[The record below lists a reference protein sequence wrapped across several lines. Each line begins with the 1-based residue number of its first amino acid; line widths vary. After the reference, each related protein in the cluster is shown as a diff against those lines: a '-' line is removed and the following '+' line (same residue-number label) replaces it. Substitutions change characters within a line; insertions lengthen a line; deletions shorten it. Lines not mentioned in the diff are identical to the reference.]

1 MTRSCI
7 SCGAPARCLGPLPPS
22 NLFAGRA
29 LPDPLPGGDL
39 YRCDDC
45 RLGFRYPR
53 PAKGELDALYTT
65 GSDSSWTWEA
75 GDRKDWA
82 LAARALQV
90 LKPDA
95 AQVADIGCFD
105 GTFLASL
112 GPDITKSGI
121 EILPAAAAAARAKG
135 VDVIAP
141 DFESLAHTSRRFD
154 AITAFD
160 VIEHVEDPL
169 AFLSLLASVLRP
181 NGVIIVSTGN
191 LDAWS
196 WALMRNRY
204 WYCAIP
210 EHISFLSVRWFEHAA
225 HTLGLEIAGVT
236 KYAHAQAPV
245 ARRMYET
252 AANFTYLV
260 CPSAIAALRR
270 RGIGNVSQAL
280 APDLAGR
287 YPPGWFTA
295 EDHVLVALRPASR
308 DVEQEAD
315 AVPYIPAA

>member
-1 MTRSCI
+1 MTQACI
-7 SCGAPARCLGPLPPS
+7 SCGSPTRCLGPLPPS

-29 LPDPLPGGDL
+29 LPAPLPGGDL
-39 YRCDDC
+39 YRCVAC
-45 RLGFRYPR
+45 RLGFRHPR
-53 PAKGELDALYTT
+53 PPKHELDALYTT
-65 GSDSSWTWEA
+65 GSELSWTWEA
-75 GDRKDWA
+75 ADRTDWT
-82 LAARALQV
+82 LAARALRE
-90 LKPDA
+90 LKPGR

-112 GPDITKSGI
+112 GPDVEKTGI
-121 EILPAAAAAARAKG
+121 EILPAAADAARAKG
-135 VDVIAP
+135 VDIIAP
-141 DFESLAHTSRRFD
+141 DFESLAGTSRRFD

-160 VIEHVEDPL
+160 VIEHVDDPL

-181 NGVIIVSTGN
+181 GGVLIVSTGN

-196 WALMRNRY
+196 WTLMRNRY

-225 HTLGLEIAGVT
+225 QALGLEIASMT
-236 KYAHAQAPV
+236 KYAHARASV

-252 AANFTYLV
+252 AANFTYLMF
-260 CPSAIAALRR
+260 PSAIAALRR

-295 EDHVLVALRPASR
+295 ADHVLVALRTA
-308 DVEQEAD
+308 
-315 AVPYIPAA
+315 